1 MQVQER
7 EGQGVGERG
16 CVEKDG
22 RDGELGELRFFLMD
36 PSDGI
41 GEMDWVRKG
50 WGCVRREEWC
60 VALGV

>member
-1 MQVQER
+1 ML
-7 EGQGVGERG
+7 GNAGVWRRMGEMG
-16 CVEKDG
+16 SWENSD
-22 RDGELGELRFFLMD
+22 FLMD